1 MDITKGIEKIP
12 FKHHLDEVEEKR
24 RKKRRKRTKKGREK
38 KENKKSDGYKQDF
51 TNNKY

>member
-24 RKKRRKRTKKGREK
+24 RKRGKKEK
-38 KENKKSDGYKQDF
+38 KRQGKEGRKQEYTTLPSMHGY
-51 TNNKY
+51 